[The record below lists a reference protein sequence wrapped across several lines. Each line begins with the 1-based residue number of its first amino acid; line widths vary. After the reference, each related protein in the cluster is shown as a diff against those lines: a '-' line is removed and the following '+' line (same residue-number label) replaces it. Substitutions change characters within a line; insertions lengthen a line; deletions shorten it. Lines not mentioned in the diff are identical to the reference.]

1 MSKKSNTTIPH
12 GTGKPSTHSTYT
24 IHQSPEI
31 HGEMPRFS
39 NVPPPPSPK
48 KNNMEIMNI
57 KKGRC
62 HRCQNATTSQEKIEI
77 LIKLRG
83 TVTKMKVL
91 EVSNL

>member
-39 NVPPPPSPK
+39 NVPPPPLPK
-48 KNNMEIMNI
+48 K
-57 KKGRC
+57 K
-62 HRCQNATTSQEKIEI
+62 
-77 LIKLRG
+77 
-83 TVTKMKVL
+83 
-91 EVSNL
+91 

>member
-1 MSKKSNTTIPH
+1 
-12 GTGKPSTHSTYT
+12 
-24 IHQSPEI
+24 
-31 HGEMPRFS
+31 
-39 NVPPPPSPK
+39 
-48 KNNMEIMNI
+48 MNI

-91 EVSNL
+91 EVSNFIINEVLGEFDFSNCSIVL